1 MPEEAASDFES
12 YIAQQLSEKDVAK
25 EHIMAKLATRVEV
38 RGCCDHAGRHTMQ
51 VMPRRQAGGARS
63 RRRRALGQ

>member
-38 RGCCDHAGRHTMQ
+38 SGCRGHAGR
-51 VMPRRQAGGARS
+51 QAGIPCN
-63 RRRRALGQ
+63 